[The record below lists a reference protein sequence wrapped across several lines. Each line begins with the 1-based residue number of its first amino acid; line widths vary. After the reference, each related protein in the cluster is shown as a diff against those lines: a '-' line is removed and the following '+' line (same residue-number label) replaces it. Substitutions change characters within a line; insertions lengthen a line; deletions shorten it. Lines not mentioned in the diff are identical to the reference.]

1 MHRGK
6 IIVVGRE
13 NQADKLNPDNP
24 LEREMTVST
33 RVGSESS
40 LMDYLGQHFR
50 LLYAENQVACT
61 GGYLGVERA

>member
-24 LEREMTVST
+24 LGREMTVST

-40 LMDYLGQHFR
+40 LMDYLG
-50 LLYAENQVACT
+50 
-61 GGYLGVERA
+61 